1 MAKVVYRKE
10 KKDRSP
16 YPLLILGAVIV
27 FGFSLVNMVFPK
39 RDQLELENRKAAQ
52 FPAFSASALLDGSW
66 QSGFSRWMQDQF
78 ALRDVWVNTQRAA
91 DEVVFQKAEEGGI
104 LLGKDHWMFTKLFT
118 VDGATQ
124 KQLAKNVQAVSDFAA
139 AHPGKVTFLL
149 APSASVIYPEKL
161 PAGAPM
167 VDENA
172 MLDDIFAA
180 VGQSASVL
188 DLRPTF
194 TADKDEYLYFK
205 TDHHWTPNGA
215 YRAYE
220 QFCALRGLTP
230 FDRSA
235 HDAITVPDF
244 QGTHYSATR
253 LWNVENDE
261 ITYYPLK
268 NPMTIYRITGE
279 AAYEPETTENLINT
293 QKFDT
298 RDKYAA
304 FLDGNNGY
312 SVIEGDGEGSILVVK
327 DSYAN
332 SFIPYLT
339 ENYAKIGV
347 VDFRNFKYGLDS
359 TIEKEGYDEVLVLY
373 NFQQTFRLVFCMDVR
388 WQGVEDAAS
397 TQKQRPMWVPELP
410 FPRHTNSHARI
421 ANEKNQLWHRWSARR
436 KRAATLCRETPA
448 NRHPHRPGIAAY
460 NPADAAAR
468 RYPPRSH

>member
-27 FGFSLVNMVFPK
+27 FGFSLVNLVFPK

-52 FPAFSASALLDGSW
+52 SPAFSASALLDGSW

-104 LLGKDHWMFTKLFT
+104 L
-118 VDGATQ
+118 
-124 KQLAKNVQAVSDFAA
+124 QAVSDFAA

-149 APSASVIYPEKL
+149 APSASVIYPEEL

-220 QFCALRGLTP
+220 QFCALKGLTP

-339 ENYAKIGV
+339 ANYGKIGV

-359 TIEKEGYDEVLVLY
+359 TIEKEGYDEVLILY
-373 NFQQTFRLVFCMDVR
+373 NFQTFIADSNLIYISRP
-388 WQGVEDAAS
+388 S
-397 TQKQRPMWVPELP
+397 TLQ
-410 FPRHTNSHARI
+410 
-421 ANEKNQLWHRWSARR
+421 
-436 KRAATLCRETPA
+436 
-448 NRHPHRPGIAAY
+448 
-460 NPADAAAR
+460 
-468 RYPPRSH
+468 

>member
-1 MAKVVYRKE
+1 MGKVVYRKE
-10 KKDRSP
+10 KKSRSP
-16 YPLLILGAVIV
+16 YPLLILGAVVV
-27 FGFSLVNMVFPK
+27 FGFSLVNLVFPK

-52 FPAFSASALLDGSW
+52 LPAFSVSALLDGSW
-66 QSGFSRWMQDQF
+66 QSGFARWMQDQF

-91 DEVVFQKAEEGGI
+91 DEIVFQKVEEGGI

-118 VDGATQ
+118 VDDATQ

-149 APSASVIYPEKL
+149 APSASVIYPEEL
-161 PAGAPM
+161 PTGAPM
-167 VDENA
+167 ADENT
-172 MLDDIFAA
+172 MLDDIFHHGWSKCQR
-180 VGQSASVL
+180 VGPAPHL
-188 DLRPTF
+188 YRRPERVPGT
-194 TADKDEYLYFK
+194 LK

-220 QFCALRGLTP
+220 QFCAMKGLTP
-230 FDRSA
+230 FDRDA
-235 HDAITVPDF
+235 HESITVTDF

-268 NPMTIYRITGE
+268 NEMTIYRITGE

-293 QKFDT
+293 MKFNT

-339 ENYAKIGV
+339 ANYGKIGV

-359 TIEKEGYDEVLVLY
+359 TIEQEGYDEVLILY
-373 NFQQTFRLVFCMDVR
+373 NFQTFIADSNLIYI
-388 WQGVEDAAS
+388 S
-397 TQKQRPMWVPELP
+397 VPAPCSKL
-410 FPRHTNSHARI
+410 
-421 ANEKNQLWHRWSARR
+421 
-436 KRAATLCRETPA
+436 
-448 NRHPHRPGIAAY
+448 
-460 NPADAAAR
+460 
-468 RYPPRSH
+468 